1 MCFLYLFHQLI
12 SRCVFFS
19 HVLRDSTPRFVGPLA
34 GRSVGW
40 SSFYFLAFLSFL
52 SLLLL
57 PKCSS
62 DLLLHCSCPPAHD
75 LGSRVYGLVFFN
87 PGPESSTGER
97 QLVPKKRGR
106 CFDGHSGRHIFH
118 RRIRAT
124 KRLLEPDSARA
135 RVRAS
140 LRRSSH
146 EEYARAYLRARFY
159 GQSRWHDQ
167 GQYWQSIRQI
177 REFFYFKSIDELFI
191 MARRR
196 FFDSTL
202 VHKNDTLRFLSNLL
216 REKEDDERSRVP

>member
-1 MCFLYLFHQLI
+1 M
-12 SRCVFFS
+12 
-19 HVLRDSTPRFVGPLA
+19 LRDSTPRYV
-34 GRSVGW
+34 GRSVGRLVGRSVSW
-40 SSFYFLAFLSFL
+40 SFTPLFTRSAFLSFL

-62 DLLLHCSCPPAHD
+62 DLLLHCSCRPAHD

-167 GQYWQSIRQI
+167 GQ
-177 REFFYFKSIDELFI
+177 FI
-191 MARRR
+191 W
-196 FFDSTL
+196 L
-202 VHKNDTLRFLSNLL
+202 G
-216 REKEDDERSRVP
+216 